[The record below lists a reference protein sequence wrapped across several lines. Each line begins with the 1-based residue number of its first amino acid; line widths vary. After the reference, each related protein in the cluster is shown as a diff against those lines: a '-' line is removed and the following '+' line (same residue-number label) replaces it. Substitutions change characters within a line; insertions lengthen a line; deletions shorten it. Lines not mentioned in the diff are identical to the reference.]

1 MRKRV
6 GFVSNS
12 SSASFIINFS
22 SEKSWKEIE
31 HYIYES
37 EPNLIE
43 VWNEH
48 KLKKYDW
55 EKVFQKGLKN
65 KLDEEVEIDGDP
77 RRNNFIDKGNGK
89 YALNS
94 SSTMFNDWMSMPYW
108 KFIRALDEGRIKGLK
123 LDSIIQTEDEYDL
136 VENEVK
142 FNSKT
147 WEYESSLD
155 DSDYNNNMS
164 QQEKNDIILEQNE
177 TDLSYKEYLSNL
189 GEFISEEEKLEVVK
203 FLLNK

>member
-1 MRKRV
+1 MKKRI

-37 EPNLIE
+37 EPNLIKI
-43 VWNEH
+43 WNEH
-48 KLKKYDW
+48 KKKSYDW
-55 EKVFQKGLKN
+55 GKVFQKGIKS
-65 KLDEEVEIDGDP
+65 KLDDEIEIDGDP
-77 RRNNFIDKGNGK
+77 RRNDFIDRGDGK
-89 YALNS
+89 YTLDS
-94 SSTMFNDWMSMPYW
+94 SSTMFNDWISMPYW

-123 LDSIIQTEDEYDL
+123 LDSIIQTEDEYDT
-136 VENEVK
+136 VEEEVK
-142 FNSKT
+142 FNPLGWELENIEDSYYKEMSK
-147 WEYESSLD
+147 
-155 DSDYNNNMS
+155 
-164 QQEKNDIILEQNE
+164 QEKDDIIDEQRDI
-177 TDLSYKEYLSNL
+177 DLSYKEYLSNL